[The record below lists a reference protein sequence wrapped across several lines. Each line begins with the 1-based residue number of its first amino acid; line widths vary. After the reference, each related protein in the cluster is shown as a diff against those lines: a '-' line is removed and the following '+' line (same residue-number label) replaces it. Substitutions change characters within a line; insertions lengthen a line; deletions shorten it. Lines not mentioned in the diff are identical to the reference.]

1 MSPPKRELFCPENN
15 EEPDEPKSPGVYFL
29 SPKEG
34 VGVFLNMEP
43 EVLPKLRA
51 GFYLI

>member
-1 MSPPKRELFCPENN
+1 LSPPKSELFFPENK
-15 EEPDEPKSPGVYFL
+15 EEPDEPKSPAVYFL

-34 VGVFLNMEP
+34 VEVLLNMEP
-43 EVLPKLRA
+43 EVLPKIRA